1 MKKIFFFNCLLVL
14 FISCNGQIN
23 GIEKKEMLNTSN
35 ESKNTYIKAELR
47 GTSFF
52 YTDSF
57 GRGNN
62 FSFSSVNILNHSSP
76 IFLFQSDQLNT
87 PFIIFPGD
95 SLFLKEYNNDITI
108 TSFTN
113 HQRTEELA
121 FLKNMVKKTG
131 AILYDLFLP
140 QEYFN
145 KEITTIVQIKLIEK
159 LILEK
164 KGTRE
169 KMLISFAEKN
179 KTDSLFIKTISDLI
193 TADYFNEQ
201 LLLKWKCRNLLLSKN
216 NFYNSIDS
224 LNKIIYSFPFSCNPA
239 YLHLL
244 NNSVSIRLTKYRDH
258 SVSDISEMKAWY
270 DYVKLNTLGL
280 TQSFLTANI
289 LRCAMKKNISIPIE
303 YERDFFENCIDSNY
317 KRNISQ
323 EGKIKFL
330 SNRLNTLESDD
341 YLITPSLKK
350 KASLGKIITDN
361 KQKILLIDFWAS
373 WCSPCRQESPYLKQL
388 ETIYSSNKF
397 LIISI
402 STDEN
407 LTNWLKAIEDD
418 KLVISNNYCIIKNTS
433 TDLIKKFNISTI
445 PRYMLIGKNG
455 KIISEDAP
463 RPSDPKLKMLIDKYI
478 NQ

>member
-1 MKKIFFFNCLLVL
+1 
-14 FISCNGQIN
+14 
-23 GIEKKEMLNTSN
+23 
-35 ESKNTYIKAELR
+35 
-47 GTSFF
+47 
-52 YTDSF
+52 
-57 GRGNN
+57 
-62 FSFSSVNILNHSSP
+62 
-76 IFLFQSDQLNT
+76 
-87 PFIIFPGD
+87 
-95 SLFLKEYNNDITI
+95 
-108 TSFTN
+108 
-113 HQRTEELA
+113 
-121 FLKNMVKKTG
+121 
-131 AILYDLFLP
+131 
-140 QEYFN
+140 
-145 KEITTIVQIKLIEK
+145 
-159 LILEK
+159 
-164 KGTRE
+164 
-169 KMLISFAEKN
+169 
-179 KTDSLFIKTISDLI
+179 
-193 TADYFNEQ
+193 
-201 LLLKWKCRNLLLSKN
+201 
-216 NFYNSIDS
+216 
-224 LNKIIYSFPFSCNPA
+224 
-239 YLHLL
+239 
-244 NNSVSIRLTKYRDH
+244 
-258 SVSDISEMKAWY
+258 MKAWY

-303 YERDFFENCIDSNY
+303 YERDFLENCIDSNY

-433 TDLIKKFNISTI
+433 TDLKKKFNISTI